1 MNLPKYTIVQY
12 VRDKN
17 RIPRGVL
24 VAVKSPEGYNIG
36 YSLCSKY
43 DRFEKRMA
51 LNIAIGRANF
61 GDNSNMP
68 YAISKSLPQFIDRC
82 KRYYKV

>member
-12 VRDKN
+12 FRDKN
-17 RIPRGVL
+17 RVPRGVI

-51 LNIAIGRANF
+51 IKIAIGRANF
-61 GDNSNMP
+61 GDNSSVP
-68 YAISKSLPQFIDRC
+68 YAISKSMPQFIDRC